1 MSFHSSPFFPEPF
14 FPSGHCTCHSRR
26 QRLLSFWI
34 TVSPLLHRAWNQGL
48 GGGRGPW
55 SESIAL
61 FAVLENLRGPSEGGR
76 GGSGS
81 SSADT
86 LIPQPF
92 RVLECLHS
100 QGQALRKSKR
110 RSPLRVAGS
119 PAFQACGGTA
129 LPAPPPGPPSH
140 G

>member
-14 FPSGHCTCHSRR
+14 FPSGHCMCHSRR

-48 GGGRGPW
+48 GRGRGPW

-76 GGSGS
+76 GGGAVLGLTVRIPSSPNPSVSLSVCTSKGWCSGS
-81 SSADT
+81 QSGDPHYVWLAPLPS
-86 LIPQPF
+86 
-92 RVLECLHS
+92 RHVEKLHFLS
-100 QGQALRKSKR
+100 
-110 RSPLRVAGS
+110 
-119 PAFQACGGTA
+119 
-129 LPAPPPGPPSH
+129 PPSR